1 MDDTPENLIA
11 SDNEDFAAQAAK
23 PVEEPQTASEK
34 VVDAQARA
42 RREDRR
48 QTLGHAIWLTVAIIV
63 PLIIVFL
70 TSRDEKITA
79 LYHGFRLGLTSFFI
93 ALAILGLSQIDK
105 KVLGARFDSKAQ
117 VLASLLGVML
127 WLVWVGS
134 GQMVYKAVDE
144 AKAGAMV
151 DYNVPND

>member
-1 MDDTPENLIA
+1 MDDTPENLT
-11 SDNEDFAAQAAK
+11 AADKSAPADRADT
-23 PVEEPQTASEK
+23 PVEGQPMTSEK
-34 VVDAQARA
+34 VGDAQARA

-63 PLIIVFL
+63 PFIIVFL
-70 TSRDEKITA
+70 TSRDEKSTA
-79 LYHGFRLGLTSFFI
+79 LYHGFRLGLTSFFV

-105 KVLGARFDSKAQ
+105 KVLGARFDSKSQ

-134 GQMVYKAVDE
+134 GQMVYKAADE
-144 AKAGAMV
+144 AKAGSVV
-151 DYNVPND
+151 DYGPPSD